1 MKQPKTVHT
10 QAREM
15 AKHYTKRYPK
25 MGDEGLRVC
34 LQRVFELNPKLH
46 RLLAANLKELLK
58 EP

>member
-1 MKQPKTVHT
+1 
-10 QAREM
+10 M